1 MKRKILIYSTSW
13 CQPCKLAKKLL
24 QERGLDFQEIDIEEK
39 GWSREDLFDIT
50 GGRTVPQVVINDDTI
65 GGYDDLVSFGTLLK
79 EDVLPDIPMETLKEI
94 LPEWK
99 HPKTKEPID
108 SIIDKLSD
116 IDKKSILKIKK
127 P

>member
-65 GGYDDLVSFGTLLK
+65 GGYDDIVRFDQEG
-79 EDVLPDIPMETLKEI
+79 
-94 LPEWK
+94 
-99 HPKTKEPID
+99 
-108 SIIDKLSD
+108 KL
-116 IDKKSILKIKK
+116 
-127 P
+127 

>member
-1 MKRKILIYSTSW
+1 MKRKIVIYSTSW

-65 GGYDDLVSFGTLLK
+65 GGYDDLVKFDQEG
-79 EDVLPDIPMETLKEI
+79 
-94 LPEWK
+94 
-99 HPKTKEPID
+99 
-108 SIIDKLSD
+108 KL
-116 IDKKSILKIKK
+116 
-127 P
+127 

>member
-50 GGRTVPQVVINDDTI
+50 GGRTVQQVVIKDDTI
-65 GGYDDLVSFGTLLK
+65 GGYDDLVRFDQEG
-79 EDVLPDIPMETLKEI
+79 
-94 LPEWK
+94 
-99 HPKTKEPID
+99 
-108 SIIDKLSD
+108 KL
-116 IDKKSILKIKK
+116 
-127 P
+127 

>member
-50 GGRTVPQVVINDDTI
+50 GGRTVPQVVINDNTI
-65 GGYDDLVSFGTLLK
+65 GGYDDLVRFDQEG
-79 EDVLPDIPMETLKEI
+79 
-94 LPEWK
+94 
-99 HPKTKEPID
+99 
-108 SIIDKLSD
+108 KL
-116 IDKKSILKIKK
+116 
-127 P
+127 

>member
-13 CQPCKLAKKLL
+13 CQPCKLAKKLV

-65 GGYDDLVSFGTLLK
+65 GGYDDLVKFDQEG
-79 EDVLPDIPMETLKEI
+79 
-94 LPEWK
+94 
-99 HPKTKEPID
+99 
-108 SIIDKLSD
+108 KL
-116 IDKKSILKIKK
+116 
-127 P
+127 

>member
-65 GGYDDLVSFGTLLK
+65 GGYDDLVRCDQEG
-79 EDVLPDIPMETLKEI
+79 
-94 LPEWK
+94 
-99 HPKTKEPID
+99 
-108 SIIDKLSD
+108 KL
-116 IDKKSILKIKK
+116 
-127 P
+127 

>member
-24 QERGLDFQEIDIEEK
+24 QERGLEFQEIDIEEK

-65 GGYDDLVSFGTLLK
+65 GGYDDLVRFEQEG
-79 EDVLPDIPMETLKEI
+79 
-94 LPEWK
+94 
-99 HPKTKEPID
+99 
-108 SIIDKLSD
+108 KL
-116 IDKKSILKIKK
+116 
-127 P
+127 

>member
-65 GGYDDLVSFGTLLK
+65 GGYDDLV
-79 EDVLPDIPMETLKEI
+79 
-94 LPEWK
+94 
-99 HPKTKEPID
+99 
-108 SIIDKLSD
+108 KLD
-116 IDKKSILKIKK
+116 QEGKL
-127 P
+127 

>member
-24 QERGLDFQEIDIEEK
+24 QERGLDFQEIDIKEK

-65 GGYDDLVSFGTLLK
+65 GGYDDLVRFDQEG
-79 EDVLPDIPMETLKEI
+79 
-94 LPEWK
+94 
-99 HPKTKEPID
+99 
-108 SIIDKLSD
+108 KL
-116 IDKKSILKIKK
+116 
-127 P
+127 

>member
-24 QERGLDFQEIDIEEK
+24 QERGLDFQEIDIEDK

-65 GGYDDLVSFGTLLK
+65 GGYDDLVKFDQEG
-79 EDVLPDIPMETLKEI
+79 
-94 LPEWK
+94 
-99 HPKTKEPID
+99 
-108 SIIDKLSD
+108 KL
-116 IDKKSILKIKK
+116 
-127 P
+127 

>member
-24 QERGLDFQEIDIEEK
+24 QEKGLDFQEIDIEEK

-65 GGYDDLVSFGTLLK
+65 GGYDDLVKFDQEG
-79 EDVLPDIPMETLKEI
+79 
-94 LPEWK
+94 
-99 HPKTKEPID
+99 
-108 SIIDKLSD
+108 KL
-116 IDKKSILKIKK
+116 
-127 P
+127 